1 MTQSSAVSGA
11 IRNERQQRLA
21 AAMQAEG
28 IDVLV
33 VAGNAWRSDY
43 LRFAADITP
52 IEGNALAFVERDG
65 TARVLIDSAVEAAR
79 LAAEYPHLS
88 VSASARLF
96 DDAEALIL
104 RLGKRNA
111 ALAPNAAMPYRLAL
125 GPLGPTLNSGTAL
138 LDRVMLKKSPAEIDA
153 VRRAA
158 ALADD
163 GYAIFRAASRVGRRE
178 YELVADVEAY
188 FRSRGCPENFQILG
202 SGGVEVRGMHP
213 PGERRLAQGDLVT
226 TELTPC
232 VEGYYAQICRTLV
245 VGEPSERQRRAY
257 AVFRE
262 ALEAGVA
269 AVRPGATAGD
279 VARAEN
285 EVFRGHGLG
294 DYVTSEYT
302 RVRGHGVGLYV
313 DGAHILEDV
322 TLTLEPGMTLIVHP
336 NTYHPDVG
344 YIVLGDTV
352 VVTDSGCD
360 VLCRTSRE
368 LFHEPV

>member
-1 MTQSSAVSGA
+1 MTQSSTGIGA
-11 IRNERQQRLA
+11 IRSERRQRLA
-21 AAMQAEG
+21 AAMQDEG

-43 LRFAADITP
+43 LRFATDITP
-52 IEGNALAFVERDG
+52 TEGNALAFVERNG
-65 TARVLIDSAVEAAR
+65 SARVLIDSPSEAAR
-79 LAAEYPHLS
+79 IAAEHPHLS
-88 VSASARLF
+88 VSASTRLIA
-96 DDAEALIL
+96 DAEALIF
-104 RLGKRNA
+104 RLGKQKA
-111 ALAPNAAMPYRLAL
+111 ALAPSAAMPCRVAL
-125 GPLGPTLNSGTAL
+125 GPLGSTLKSGTAL
-138 LDRVMLKKSPAEIDA
+138 LDRVMLTKSPAEVDA

-163 GYAIFRAASRVGRRE
+163 GYAVFRAASRVGRRE

-213 PGERRLAQGDLVT
+213 PGERRLAEGDLVT
-226 TELTPC
+226 TELTPS

-245 VGEPSERQRRAY
+245 VGEPSEQQLRAY

-262 ALEAGVA
+262 ALEAGVS

-285 EVFRGHGLG
+285 EVFRRHGLG
-294 DYVTSEYT
+294 KYVTSEYT

-313 DGAHILEDV
+313 DGAHILEDITV
-322 TLTLEPGMTLIVHP
+322 TLEPGMTLIVHP

-368 LFHEPV
+368 LFHEPA